1 MNRFVC
7 FALLALF
14 VAAAATTLDAVDFS
28 LDDDELLSALAPED
42 ATTELDANN
51 HFDAVVRDDVEE
63 DAQDA
68 KAKFSVGKTPA
79 PPSQTSLPSG
89 AAQAGTTTG
98 GAPGAH
104 DHAHAAQILQHAV
117 TNKLPSDSSGK
128 MGQQQQAGQ

>member
-42 ATTELDANN
+42 AATELDANN
-51 HFDAVVRDDVEE
+51 HFDTAVRDDAEE

-68 KAKFSVGKTPA
+68 GPKFGVVTPPPTPP
-79 PPSQTSLPSG
+79 PPSSKPKETSAP
-89 AAQAGTTTG
+89 AIAGSTTG
-98 GAPGAH
+98 GQPGIH
-104 DHAHAAQILQHAV
+104 DQRNGAV
-117 TNKLPSDSSGK
+117 TNKLPSDSAGK